1 MNNDFSAAKLEV
13 KRPGLVPC
21 ILYGFI
27 IALLLVLLGETIQ
40 LRNRLD
46 RVYDQVDELDRVIT
60 RGAMTGRVGE
70 VVR

>member
-1 MNNDFSAAKLEV
+1 MKMA
-13 KRPGLVPC
+13 

-40 LRNRLD
+40 LRYRVE
-46 RVYDQVDELDRVIT
+46 RVYDQIDELDRVIT
-60 RGAMTGRVGE
+60 KGAMTGRIGE